1 MSRVMT
7 VAAAGAAAFAVPMPA
22 YGVESGGVLTAP
34 PISLIVSLI
43 GLVVAIVL
51 LVEALNVRRVGAG
64 GAMADKISYVILA
77 TVCLAA
83 SAVAQWTRNFVDG
96 VTLDQ
101 VQFASQVFVI
111 TAMGLLAAYFASVR
125 RALQDFLKSMSAVP
139 PTAEQS
145 DSEEEARG

>member
-7 VAAAGAAAFAVPMPA
+7 VAAAGVAALAVPAQA
-22 YGVESGGVLTAP
+22 YAAESGDVLNAP

-43 GLVVAIVL
+43 GMVVAIIL
-51 LVEALNVRRVGAG
+51 LVEALAVRRVGAG
-64 GAMADKISYVILA
+64 GAIADKISYVILA

-83 SAVAQWTRNFVDG
+83 SAVAQWTRNFVVG

-125 RALQDFLKSMSAVP
+125 RALQGFLKSMKAP
-139 PTAEQS
+139 QPTAEQI
-145 DSEEEARG
+145 DSEGESRG